1 MNRIK
6 TKKYF
11 ILKPYVV
18 LYCVYESASKYYS
31 VIIIKIETEF
41 TSICM
46 ERKYIYIINF
56 YTKLK
61 FFSSFQNKMPH
72 NSSSFFS

>member
-6 TKKYF
+6 TKNILYF
-11 ILKPYVV
+11 KTLCRSLLCI
-18 LYCVYESASKYYS
+18 ESASKSCS

-56 YTKLK
+56 YIKLK
-61 FFSSFQNKMPH
+61 FFSSFQNIMPH